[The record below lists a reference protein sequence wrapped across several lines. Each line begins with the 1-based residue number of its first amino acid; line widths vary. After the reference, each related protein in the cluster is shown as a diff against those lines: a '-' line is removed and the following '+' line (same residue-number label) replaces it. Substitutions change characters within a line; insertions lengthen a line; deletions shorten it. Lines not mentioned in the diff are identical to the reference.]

1 MAKNDDFDGKVSIFW
16 LKYNLFM
23 LLLHTRGLVCK
34 GIFILPFG
42 LILNM
47 VPCNP
52 KDWNR
57 LCMKRN
63 MQKSPNVCYAEAAN
77 SGTMYSIC
85 IIGREQ
91 FPLLQKCIFLTTFST
106 IWQEWSAT
114 RELPHRKFVFFLFFS
129 FLQPRITKLPGHQT
143 KNYKILTE
151 QTYLRFIPL
160 GKSMGSRNP
169 PKNIFA

>member
-1 MAKNDDFDGKVSIFW
+1 MNPFQPSYKIVHLKKLVIESGVRFSIGCILDHVQCHLVAKNDDFDGKMSIFW
-16 LKYNLFM
+16 LRYNLFM
-23 LLLHTRGLVCK
+23 LLLHTMGLVCK

-106 IWQEWSAT
+106 I
-114 RELPHRKFVFFLFFS
+114 
-129 FLQPRITKLPGHQT
+129 
-143 KNYKILTE
+143 
-151 QTYLRFIPL
+151 
-160 GKSMGSRNP
+160 
-169 PKNIFA
+169 